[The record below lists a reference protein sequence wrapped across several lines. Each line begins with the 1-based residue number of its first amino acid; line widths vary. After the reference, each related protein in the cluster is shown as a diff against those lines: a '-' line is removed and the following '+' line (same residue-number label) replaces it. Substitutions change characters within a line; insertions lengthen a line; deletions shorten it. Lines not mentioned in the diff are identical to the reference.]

1 MDNLA
6 LTYSNLGRY
15 TEAEKLQIQVL
26 DARSRI
32 LGKEHP
38 HTIMSMGNLALTY
51 NNLGRRT
58 EAEKLQVQVL
68 DATSRILGEEHPHT
82 IKSMGNLALTYSNL
96 GKYTEAEKLQVQV
109 LDARCRVLGEG
120 HPDTVMSKG
129 DLAVTYSK
137 LGKYTEV
144 EKLRVQELYGQ
155 NLKGQI
161 LDSRVKFLAP
171 EHPDAMAKDIM
182 RKLLQ
187 DTVADKLQ
195 VQVLDAGKE
204 VVETEH
210 PLITGAMTH
219 LAPNCKQLVLG
230 AKVALQHLQQ
240 FEAEIKAALS
250 LSGISEVDYMLLAGF
265 NESVIHSG
273 IGYLE
278 EIHVILKSEFP
289 SDSDLLSSLGR
300 IFSPFPG
307 TIFTTCP
314 PYCFKTPVFNSEGK
328 AQEWDEVVFMQ
339 AHTYTTL
346 RMGHTMK
353 EMELMSAS
361 ICLNEYK
368 ILSASRSGGSGYGN
382 EKKQDT
388 PQGRRRIGGNP
399 KKGSEKDSKEG
410 DNNSEGDD
418 DDSEGGNDDSEG
430 DDDGSKGSDEG
441 SKGSDDDSE
450 GDDDDSKGGDPDDP
464 DSRDNSDTHLP
475 QISFNIQT
483 EIYPNT
489 PPVLASEPSSSK
501 HSKYFQLLQL
511 EGSIAVQVG
520 FSSRLIHK
528 KQLILFQTKPPLLK
542 PRQLASSYIEFK
554 ELNLQS
560 IPDVDSAYYHLAH
573 FRAEINTR
581 EELTKFKNIKPAS
594 TRAVDSET
602 RVIEENKQTLA
613 ATLGSTF
620 GISGLKPTGLF
631 SISGTKTK
639 ESSSTKELKVFN
651 SRIIQK
657 NHDGAVWWEFIVD
670 DPYQQQQ
677 GLNMQGLG
685 TLPCV
690 SCTFVES
697 SDDAP
702 PPPAPDLFG
711 VEVMSCWSLIPSKSN
726 PLSLL
731 ASWLALGSSE
741 VKPPTPYSNLCQIML
756 LDLPSQLS
764 TNSYYKAVAKA
775 TPSSWMAFDVKR
787 PSPHKFTSYINF
799 SSSEGGAK

>member
-1 MDNLA
+1 
-6 LTYSNLGRY
+6 
-15 TEAEKLQIQVL
+15 
-26 DARSRI
+26 
-32 LGKEHP
+32 
-38 HTIMSMGNLALTY
+38 
-51 NNLGRRT
+51 
-58 EAEKLQVQVL
+58 
-68 DATSRILGEEHPHT
+68 
-82 IKSMGNLALTYSNL
+82 MGNLALTYSNL

-120 HPDTVMSKG
+120 HPDTVMSK
-129 DLAVTYSK
+129 
-137 LGKYTEV
+137 
-144 EKLRVQELYGQ
+144 
-155 NLKGQI
+155 
-161 LDSRVKFLAP
+161 
-171 EHPDAMAKDIM
+171 
-182 RKLLQ
+182 
-187 DTVADKLQ
+187 DKLQ

-410 DNNSEGDD
+410 
-418 DDSEGGNDDSEG
+418 
-430 DDDGSKGSDEG
+430 

-511 EGSIAVQVG
+511 EGSIAV
-520 FSSRLIHK
+520 
-528 KQLILFQTKPPLLK
+528 QTKPPLLK